1 MNLMDASKKALD
13 LNIRGTWGLAIID
26 S

>member
-13 LNIRGTWGLAIID
+13 LNIIGTWGLAIID